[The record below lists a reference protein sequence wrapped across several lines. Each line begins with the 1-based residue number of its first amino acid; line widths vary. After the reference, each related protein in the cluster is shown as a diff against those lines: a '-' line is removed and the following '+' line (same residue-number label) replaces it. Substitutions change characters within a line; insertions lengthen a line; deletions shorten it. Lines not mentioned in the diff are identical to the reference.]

1 MFDTLVRTILDIE
14 GKTKDII
21 KPRIDLKKIG
31 IRPSLWMKPDK
42 RKEILQFLSAL
53 FMFWVICIIVNG
65 KLTCQLFVGGVKR
78 DDGFLSINTNRCWY
92 NDDPYILA
100 TMAKQISYIDDPKD
114 GRQWKMS
121 NLISNCRA
129 ISRDNK
135 TPFPAGSVAA
145 TSPLDLGMTGVSLVT
160 PVSPTVSPAPASSNS
175 SVTHH
180 VLNARRTHRQPQSSK
195 EAKQSVQKKKKT
207 KGPCRLLKMSQTT
220 RTTTEKITITW
231 DPRHCVAT
239 AKEQHSTLASDIGS
253 SWKVVPPNVKKV
265 VLYEL
270 LHHYELT
277 NLDANQN
284 QYINDLC
291 ISRFTQWKSD
301 HHKHYDN
308 YDSLEIAL
316 AVGCPKE
323 LVDRQ
328 DEWEWLCGHFQDK
341 KYLVR
346 GSKFPEI
353 DMFKEV
359 YVWPGDELTEQ
370 PHSTMVEKGQTVLE
384 EMVSQFPPKTPIEE
398 RGLVAMLVVEEMAM
412 ANKVVVVYGGDGCD
426 KVVIVRGGGTGSQ
439 GG

>member
-1 MFDTLVRTILDIE
+1 MHL
-14 GKTKDII
+14 
-21 KPRIDLKKIG
+21 ID
-31 IRPSLWMKPDK
+31 
-42 RKEILQFLSAL
+42 E
-53 FMFWVICIIVNG
+53 
-65 KLTCQLFVGGVKR
+65 
-78 DDGFLSINTNRCWY
+78 
-92 NDDPYILA
+92 LA
-100 TMAKQISYIDDPKD
+100 
-114 GRQWKMS
+114 MS

-129 ISRDNK
+129 VSRDNK
-135 TPFPAGSVAA
+135 TPSPAGSAAA
-145 TSPLDLGMTGVSLVT
+145 TSPPDLGMTGVPRVLRRLSSLVRLPLFMEKDPRQVMHLSHSIFNLT
-160 PVSPTVSPAPASSNS
+160 IWNLDYNCFKVPHWYKVSPLHGILDIVWLQQRSSTVHWPA
-175 SVTHH
+175 
-180 VLNARRTHRQPQSSK
+180 
-195 EAKQSVQKKKKT
+195 
-207 KGPCRLLKMSQTT
+207 
-220 RTTTEKITITW
+220 
-231 DPRHCVAT
+231 
-239 AKEQHSTLASDIGS
+239 TLA
-253 SWKVVPPNVKKV
+253 
-265 VLYEL
+265 
-270 LHHYELT
+270 HHGKLSHLT
-277 NLDANQN
+277 
-284 QYINDLC
+284 
-291 ISRFTQWKSD
+291 SRKSFFMNYWFTQWKSD

-384 EMVSQFPPKTPIEE
+384 EMASQFPPKTPIEE